1 MLINNDAAEPSDY
14 AELEAEHR
22 RTIEHLDEVR
32 TALANM
38 NDELTDVRV
47 QVVKQGRALSH
58 AVATVAALNGD
69 YADALVYVADL
80 LDNMMGSED
89 MEEVQQW
96 KERFESE
103 IALARRVKAA
113 VQK

>member
-1 MLINNDAAEPSDY
+1 MDTSEY

-22 RTIEHLDEVR
+22 RTIEHLDQLR

-38 NDELTDVRV
+38 NDELTDVRI

-69 YADALVYVADL
+69 YADALVYVVDL

-89 MEEVQQW
+89 MEEVLAW
-96 KERFESE
+96 REKFSSE
-103 IALARRVKAA
+103 IALARRVKAT
-113 VQK
+113 VKT